1 MYLMSCT
8 RLFLLGLPPPFLH
21 TTSDQKLEAGMA
33 WERGYTEAEKWR
45 KTGMAW
51 EQKVGGQGH
60 VYVAVG

>member
-1 MYLMSCT
+1 
-8 RLFLLGLPPPFLH
+8 
-21 TTSDQKLEAGMA
+21 MA